1 VLLTPVGPLT
11 DLVIG
16 LENSPDNL
24 PHNAPAF
31 PALYALWHSA
41 YVVGPKDA
49 RRAVSGSAEPND
61 Q

>member
-41 YVVGPKDA
+41 YVVGTQRCQA
-49 RRAVSGSAEPND
+49 SRLGFSRAE
-61 Q
+61 